1 MQPLNYRKTFLIGF
15 GFFASSLAWSL
26 YNSFVPVLLKE
37 RYIQSDALIGFIM
50 TIDNI
55 FGVIFQP
62 LVGQIS
68 DKTRTRFGKR
78 IPYILVGIPL
88 CAVAFLFIP
97 RTRSLAA
104 MMAVIILFN
113 LIMSIWRSPVV
124 ALMPDLTPPAQ
135 RSKANG
141 IINLMGGVGGIVAF
155 LAGGLLSN
163 AGGDNMPFLMGSIV
177 MFGALLV
184 LFFFVREPDNRL
196 LGRLLDARQGALD
209 LDLHQA
215 APEFSEAAK
224 AEPAAKKPA
233 GGLRAKLR
241 LALPADLPKPQ
252 KRSLVF
258 LLLAIF
264 FWFCGYNAVETF
276 FTLYAT
282 EHLHMVKGDAVLTM
296 TIFSLSLVAFALPAG
311 ILAGRF
317 GRKRLII
324 AGLAGMTAIFLPM
337 LFISDPLVLRVLL
350 LFGGIFWAFVNI
362 NSLPMVLELA
372 SKERIGSF
380 TGYYYF
386 FSFSAAILSPT
397 LFGLIRD
404 LTQNYTTLFAYSVLA
419 FILALI
425 CMINVRHGE
434 ADPRAAA
441 PDDSLLTGNRAG

>member
-1 MQPLNYRKTFLIGF
+1 MR
-15 GFFASSLAWSL
+15 
-26 YNSFVPVLLKE
+26 
-37 RYIQSDALIGFIM
+37 
-50 TIDNI
+50 
-55 FGVIFQP
+55 
-62 LVGQIS
+62 
-68 DKTRTRFGKR
+68 
-78 IPYILVGIPL
+78 
-88 CAVAFLFIP
+88 
-97 RTRSLAA
+97 
-104 MMAVIILFN
+104 
-113 LIMSIWRSPVV
+113 
-124 ALMPDLTPPAQ
+124 
-135 RSKANG
+135 
-141 IINLMGGVGGIVAF
+141 
-155 LAGGLLSN
+155 
-163 AGGDNMPFLMGSIV
+163 
-177 MFGALLV
+177 
-184 LFFFVREPDNRL
+184 
-196 LGRLLDARQGALD
+196 
-209 LDLHQA
+209 QA
-215 APEFSEAAK
+215 APAVSAAAK

-324 AGLAGMTAIFLPM
+324 AGLAGMIVIFLPM
-337 LFISDPLVLRVLL
+337 LFIGDPLVLRVLL

-404 LTQNYTTLFAYSVLA
+404 LTRNYTTLFAYSVLA

-425 CMINVRHGE
+425 CMFNVRHGE

-441 PDDSLLTGNRAG
+441 PDDSLLPGNRAG